1 MSKMKPSKSSRLR
14 DAVITLLVTPLNLS
28 VIGLKVI
35 WRGRKL
41 RLAGLTITAA
51 LLLTAVFRIDRLA
64 PMAEQVEQAMHR
76 STAAAGFKVNDITVD
91 GRMRTQR
98 GDLLAAIGLK
108 QGSPIFAADLD
119 AMHARIED
127 LPWIEQAVVMRR
139 LPNIVHVSLTE
150 RKPFALH
157 RDGELLTLIDR
168 EGVAITTSHLRP
180 FAHLPVF
187 SGDGVKLRA
196 AGFMDR
202 LVDYPVLRNR
212 MVAAHWT
219 GGRRWTLSLDHGGE
233 VHLPE
238 GDITGAL
245 KRLMKLERERR
256 ILAIENQA
264 IDLRLP
270 DRVLLRQGT
279 PTERS
284 SRSNSG
290 EVPS

>member
-1 MSKMKPSKSSRLR
+1 MSKMNPSKSGRLR
-14 DAVITLLVTPLNLS
+14 DAAISLLVTPLNLL
-28 VIGLKVI
+28 VIGLKII

-41 RLAGLTITAA
+41 RLAGLTVTAA
-51 LLLTAVFRIDRLA
+51 LLVMAVFQFDRLA
-64 PMAEQVEQAMHR
+64 PMADRLEQSMHR
-76 STAAAGFKVNDITVD
+76 ATAAAGFKINDITVE

-98 GDLLAAIGLK
+98 ADLLAAIGLT

-119 AMHARIED
+119 AMHGRIED
-127 LPWIEQAVVMRR
+127 LPWIENAVIMRR

-150 RKPFALH
+150 RQPFALY
-157 RDGELLTLIDR
+157 RDGDSLALIDR
-168 EGVAITTSHLRP
+168 GGVTITASHLRP
-180 FAHLPVF
+180 FAHLPVI
-187 SGDGVKLRA
+187 SGDGSKLRA

-219 GGRRWTLSLDHGGE
+219 GGRRWTLTLDHGGE

-245 KRLMKLERERR
+245 KRLMKLERDRR

-270 DRVLLRQGT
+270 DRVLLRQGK

-284 SRSNSG
+284 SRRLDGGSAS
-290 EVPS
+290 